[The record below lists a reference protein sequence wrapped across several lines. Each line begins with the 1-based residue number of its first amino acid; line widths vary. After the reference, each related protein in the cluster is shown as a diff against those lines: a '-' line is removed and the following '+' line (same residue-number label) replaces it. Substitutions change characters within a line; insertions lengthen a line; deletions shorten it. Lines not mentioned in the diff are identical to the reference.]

1 MSDPILL
8 PIKEASAL
16 IGKCRRGVYQ
26 LIATER
32 IKAVKSGRST
42 LVVYQSLKQYADSL
56 PTARIKAY
64 VVASEKRRAKTAVI
78 G

>member
-1 MSDPILL
+1 MSEPILV
-8 PIKEASAL
+8 PIKEASTL

-26 LIATER
+26 LIATDQ

-42 LVVYQSLKQYADSL
+42 LIVYQSLKQYVDSL

-64 VVASEKRRAKTAVI
+64 VARNDTQKMAAI

>member
-1 MSDPILL
+1 MSDPLL
-8 PIKEASAL
+8 IPIKEASTL

-26 LIATER
+26 LIATEQ

-42 LVVYQSLKQYADSL
+42 LVVYQSLKQYVDSL

-64 VVASEKRRAKTAVI
+64 VARNDAQKTAAI
-78 G
+78 AG